1 MEDEN
6 WAKEVEGGAVSG
18 KNAGSNVT
26 RPHQPS
32 AYVSN
37 WADEVDSSSVFHR
50 ACMCHLLR
58 ANSTITAF

>member
-6 WAKEVEGGAVSG
+6 WAEEVEGAVRFLVECRQH
-18 KNAGSNVT
+18 VT

-37 WADEVDSSSVFHR
+37 WADEVDTVRFLVK
-50 ACMCHLLR
+50 M
-58 ANSTITAF
+58 